1 MKTKNKLK
9 LILKAILL
17 YSTFIFC
24 TFSLMAID
32 DIYDKG
38 FFLID
43 VIICVALIY
52 GCEKYITKEDVDILS
67 FRKKH

>member
-1 MKTKNKLK
+1 MKPKIKVA
-9 LILKAILL
+9 LKAILL
-17 YSTFIFC
+17 YSTVIIC
-24 TFSLMAID
+24 GFSLMAID

-43 VIICVALIY
+43 VIICIALIY

>member
-1 MKTKNKLK
+1 MKPKIKVVLK
-9 LILKAILL
+9 VILL
-17 YSTFIFC
+17 YSTVIIC
-24 TFSLMAID
+24 GFSLMAID

-52 GCEKYITKEDVDILS
+52 SCEKYITQEDTDIL
-67 FRKKH
+67 FGKKH

>member
-1 MKTKNKLK
+1 MNSKIK

-17 YSTFIFC
+17 YSTTIIC
-24 TFSLMAID
+24 GFSLMAID

-38 FFLID
+38 LFLID

-52 GCEKYITKEDVDILS
+52 GCEKYITKEDIDILS

>member
-1 MKTKNKLK
+1 MNSKIKL
-9 LILKAILL
+9 LLKAILL
-17 YSTFIFC
+17 YSTTIIC
-24 TFSLMAID
+24 GFSLMSID

>member
-1 MKTKNKLK
+1 M
-9 LILKAILL
+9 L
-17 YSTFIFC
+17 YGKRDE
-24 TFSLMAID
+24 FSVMAID

-38 FFLID
+38 FFLIN
-43 VIICVALIY
+43 VIICITLIY